1 MFSTDWGNTRLPDQ
15 KERSYFYLGI
25 TITNAA
31 SRRTGEDLME
41 DRSTTGMKPLAP
53 CRPGRAAPSQRQKPR
68 VLADTG
74 LLFVQLPLVQ

>member
-31 SRRTGEDLME
+31 SRRTGEDPDGRSQH
-41 DRSTTGMKPLAP
+41 DRHETAGALQARPSRPLAKTE
-53 CRPGRAAPSQRQKPR
+53 APVSYTH
-68 VLADTG
+68 LT
-74 LLFVQLPLVQ
+74 LPTIYSV